1 MKIFKKRQKSATF
14 SWIFGWNL
22 RIYILVHDLEVRNT
36 WQADFHTLPPG
47 IHQKPPK
54 QPFESYR
61 KSVSKIFKRKFYFL
75 VVFHVKSVYA
85 QEICVFEAFLR
96 HFHFSTIIDN
106 FSTFWC
112 WYLQPRKHFRKVE
125 NLRVYRPIFDSK
137 KCFFYIFRNVIFW
150 KVLKGFFILM

>member
-1 MKIFKKRQKSATF
+1 MQLVTMAVTEVCLSQSTAWLILKILVYD
-14 SWIFGWNL
+14 IFG
-22 RIYILVHDLEVRNT
+22 RNT
-36 WQADFHTLPPG
+36 WQADFNTLPPG

-54 QPFESYR
+54 QPVESYR

-85 QEICVFEAFLR
+85 QEICFFEAFLR

-112 WYLQPRKHFRKVE
+112 WYLQPRKHFQKVE
-125 NLRVYRPIFDSK
+125 NLRVPLKPEFCLHGGR
-137 KCFFYIFRNVIFW
+137 FFRLLSAD
-150 KVLKGFFILM
+150 VLLHQATELKF